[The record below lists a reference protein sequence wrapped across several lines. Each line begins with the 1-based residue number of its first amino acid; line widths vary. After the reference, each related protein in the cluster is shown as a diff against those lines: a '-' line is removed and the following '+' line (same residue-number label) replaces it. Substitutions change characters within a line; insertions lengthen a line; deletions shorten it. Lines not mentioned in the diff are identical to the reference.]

1 MEVAELQEAL
11 RVLDSSVSRIKWRL
25 RAATKRRLEI
35 DILALCTG
43 LRPVVMV
50 DYGGKMPEL
59 QDRLCTVLE
68 LSQKESSILGS
79 LKIMVL
85 EDMIYLIHVR
95 GFAQYV
101 ESSLKSETKILFVD
115 LQQDPPKMMLPGEQ
129 NSITTQFMLIQRFF
143 ASVFPVDGM
152 GKELMHCK
160 GTDHG
165 DDKNS
170 QTSDLISS
178 QSSLFDLSGCI
189 RNSQVTLPTLNGWLL
204 GYPVVYLFGKE
215 QIADAI
221 YNLSTKSLHLF
232 KILICRNG
240 VSRKGPRQE
249 ELMSFSVP
257 YDLSMGGKNEPWAE
271 EFLASMMT
279 KWERCKQAWG
289 NLQMEVSECYPQAVV
304 L

>member
-68 LSQKESSILGS
+68 LSQKRICSICGIKLKVRDKNSLCRPSTGSSKGEFL
-79 LKIMVL
+79 L
-85 EDMIYLIHVR
+85 
-95 GFAQYV
+95 
-101 ESSLKSETKILFVD
+101 
-115 LQQDPPKMMLPGEQ
+115 KMMLPGEQ